1 MKPLK
6 LTGNDVQL
14 IISSLNQTIDLWLK
28 MAGKDAKRVDKI
40 DGIDAIELIRELA
53 DLLYRVED
61 YQIALEE
68 QLDLEDSFP
77 DNVIKFRKDE

>member
-28 MAGKDAKRVDKI
+28 MAGKDAKRVDK
-40 DGIDAIELIRELA
+40 E
-53 DLLYRVED
+53 
-61 YQIALEE
+61 
-68 QLDLEDSFP
+68 
-77 DNVIKFRKDE
+77 N